1 MGVLS
6 LTPRR
11 DVPQRQGLGAFLLLF
26 LIADVLPDDG
36 LLEADGTHTVS
47 PRPEL
52 QPSEVAGP
60 PQVFAMNA
68 DRGCPFQP
76 PDSICH
82 TLRGWNAPTQM
93 HMVGH
98 RMPLDQVDTHLIAE
112 FP

>member
-11 DVPQRQGLGAFLLLF
+11 EVPQRPLLGAFLLLF

-47 PRPEL
+47 PRPAM

-60 PQVFAMNA
+60 PQVFAMHA
-68 DRGCPFQP
+68 DSGFPFQP
-76 PDSICH
+76 PDSICP
-82 TLRGWNAPTQM
+82 TRLGWNAQTQR